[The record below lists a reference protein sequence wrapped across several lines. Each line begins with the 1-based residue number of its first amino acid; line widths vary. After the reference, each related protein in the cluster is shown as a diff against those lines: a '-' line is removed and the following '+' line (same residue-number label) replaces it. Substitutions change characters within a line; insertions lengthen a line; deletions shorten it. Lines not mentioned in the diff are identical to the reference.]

1 MMTLTVIQHLRLRQ
15 CSHRLMVPQL
25 NWIEHL
31 TSNQKVGRSS
41 RSGTAILTFVYQAK
55 NTLIHILVAFT
66 FLTFFPSSVSAEITD
81 SSRYNSLLTS
91 TLVEDGAD
99 CEIESF
105 YLSTITKIN
114 SVFLVE
120 CSKTSYLNEVEITC
134 ALSPNENCKVT
145 RY

>member
-1 MMTLTVIQHLRLRQ
+1 MITVIITQHLRFRRF
-15 CSHRLMVPQL
+15 SHGYMVPQL

-55 NTLIHILVAFT
+55 NKLIHILVAFT
-66 FLTFFPSSVSAEITD
+66 FLIFSHSSVSAEMTD
-81 SSRYNSLLTS
+81 LSRYNSLITN

-105 YLSTITKIN
+105 YLSVTTKIN

-120 CSKTSYLNEVEITC
+120 CSKSSYLNEVEITC
-134 ALSPNENCKVT
+134 VLSPNEKCEVT